1 MKLDLQQQ
9 QYDGENKKDEHSL
22 SFRKIRENAINTLLT
37 AMENILLDETG
48 MPWKLIGAKLDDFND
63 HKFKN
68 KSSTSSVIQ
77 DDLGMSL
84 SCLSSLK
91 RKCEDENQQNFKSLK
106 VSNSLSLKLAR
117 IHLLHNKNTTLD
129 MDVIT
134 DNNHNHNYHS
144 DHEDN
149 KLIHEPARLQLLRR
163 IISYHNDNDHESNWC
178 RSSTRTTTNWFEL
191 QAIKKN
197 MTIQD
202 FQMQFQQRI
211 NDMETSLFVLHNSL
225 PRCYNEILH
234 LTDRF
239 LINADWIRCDYFK
252 PFIQMFPQWST
263 LGKGFENIVQ
273 YVEIVED
280 MKITVES
287 EFPQLSEDI
296 SSNLNQIQEVL
307 EFKRSLY
314 GDVIKQSGLSW
325 KALGFPIDENWSNST
340 KQWLLGLAFHFTK
353 VMEDIMNS
361 IKIIGNAVELVGS
374 TNTKLLLSSIMLA
387 TSYVNFGLSQIDKME
402 NFEKNYLKIIE
413 NFASA
418 LVETGLKLCEH
429 ITRPKTNTITG
440 SENFVY
446 MYSEFVLKFVSR
458 VIEYF
463 GTEKEFEIR
472 MHPLLASLKKK

>member
-340 KQWLLGLAFHFTK
+340 KQWLLGLAFHL
-353 VMEDIMNS
+353 
-361 IKIIGNAVELVGS
+361 ELVGS

-387 TSYVNFGLSQIDKME
+387 TSYVNLGLSQIDKME